1 MQHSYYHHHHLRPS
15 VRSEPYNSSRGVRL
29 LFILT
34 INYDT
39 IYKFKYAAIVKTT
52 GGARGGKEGK
62 SAGIGCYLPTYTKVQ
77 CNPSAKNLSISR
89 SVQIETKRHCQR
101 SINRNSWRNHFTAD
115 QSREHVNKYW
125 RTQLLN
131 ELHHHPPCGRPAGSK
146 ERQPHTLSS
155 E

>member
-1 MQHSYYHHHHLRPS
+1 MQSINVHRAIFTTTTAVVVVQHSYYHHHHLRPS

-52 GGARGGKEGK
+52 GGARGGKEVK

-101 SINRNSWRNHFTAD
+101 SINRNSWRNHFTAT
-115 QSREHVNKYW
+115 SRESTSINIGVRNY
-125 RTQLLN
+125 
-131 ELHHHPPCGRPAGSK
+131 
-146 ERQPHTLSS
+146 
-155 E
+155 